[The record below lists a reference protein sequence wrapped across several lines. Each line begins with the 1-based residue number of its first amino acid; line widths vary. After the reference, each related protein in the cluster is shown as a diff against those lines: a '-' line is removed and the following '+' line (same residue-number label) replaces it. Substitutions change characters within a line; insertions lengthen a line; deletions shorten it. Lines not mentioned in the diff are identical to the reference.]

1 MTNIKV
7 ELLKRHISDMIINN
21 IAEFEIDENKIADT
35 VAIKM
40 LSEIQE
46 IIKNDSYSDFDMIEK
61 IVCVF
66 EKYKIDTGA
75 CHDFG

>member
-21 IAEFEIDENKIADT
+21 ITEFEIDENKIADT

-46 IIKNDSYSDFDMIEK
+46 IIQNDSYSDFDMVEK
-61 IVCVF
+61 IVCIF
-66 EKYKIDTGA
+66 GKYKIDAGT
-75 CHDFG
+75 CHDF